1 MCYSKYGFF
10 DRKYVEKFY
19 KTHRMEVAMKR
30 TEFIDGLREALQG
43 KLDSAQIQEQVNYY
57 CGYIEEELRKGKLEE
72 EILGELGDPWIV
84 AKNLEEAFGQESH
97 SNESY
102 VDIDTK
108 RQKDNSQQGRA
119 YTFTSNSSMGCWLF
133 GIVLLICI
141 FIVLY
146 VVSGIFKLLS
156 PILIPVLLAL
166 FIIRLFKKRP

>member
-1 MCYSKYGFF
+1 
-10 DRKYVEKFY
+10 
-19 KTHRMEVAMKR
+19 MKR
-30 TEFIDGLREALQG
+30 TEFIEGLREALQG
-43 KLDSAQIQEQVNYY
+43 KLDSTQIQEQVNYY
-57 CGYIEEELRKGKLEE
+57 YGYIEEELRKGKSEE

-108 RQKDNSQQGRA
+108 TQKDNSQQGRA
-119 YTFTSNSSMGCWLF
+119 YAFTSNSSMGCWLF
-133 GIVLLICI
+133 GVVLLICI